1 MTTNDARFLSPTIF
15 TAILVFAITSARA
28 ADNDSFVQVLTG
40 TEQNARLE
48 EWHGDSA
55 QITPECPAHWSIH
68 KFTLH
73 GGKQEG
79 VDVIDIDNS
88 RLKLAVCPTRGM
100 GLLWGRIGDVRLGWD
115 SPVKETV
122 HPTWINLSSK
132 GGLGWL
138 EGFNEF
144 VARCGLEWSG
154 HPGTDKFIN
163 NVGDEATMELTLHG
177 RVENLP
183 ASEVEVAVERQAPYR
198 IHIRGRVDERAF
210 YGPKLELWT
219 DLSTEP
225 GSASFQINDTI
236 TNHGGADQ
244 EFQML
249 YHSNFGAPLLGDGST
264 FVAAV
269 DRITPFNAHAA
280 EAIASHEKY
289 ASPKLGFVEQV
300 YDILPASDAKGN
312 TMAMLVNPTGDRA
325 ASLSFNVHELPCL
338 TQWKNTTAE
347 AEGYVTG
354 IEPGTS
360 FAHNRRLERAQGR
373 VPKLAAGAIRSFHL
387 EYSVHLTAAEVKT
400 AQERIAAIQGAG
412 KPRVDADPEKEE

>member
-1 MTTNDARFLSPTIF
+1 MKAHSMCLLFVLALIATATKADETF
-15 TAILVFAITSARA
+15 T
-28 ADNDSFVQVLTG
+28 QVLTS
-40 TEQNARLE
+40 TSQNTHLD
-48 EWHGDSA
+48 EWHCDA
-55 QITPECPAHWSIH
+55 HEITPDCPIHWSVH
-68 KFTLH
+68 KYTLH

-79 VDVIDIDNS
+79 VDVIEIDNG
-88 RLKLAVCPTRGM
+88 RLRLAVCPTRGM
-100 GLLWGRIGDVRLGWD
+100 GILWGRIGDVRLGWD

-122 HPTWINLSSK
+122 NPTWINLSSK

-163 NVGDEATMELTLHG
+163 NVGDEATMDLTLHG

-183 ASEVEVAVERQAPYR
+183 ASEVQVLCERQAPYR
-198 IHIRGRVDERAF
+198 IHILGRVDERAF

-225 GSASFQINDTI
+225 GSASFAINDMI
-236 TNHGGADQ
+236 TNHGGAEQ

-249 YHSNFGAPLLGDGST
+249 YHSNFGPPLLGEGST
-264 FVAAV
+264 FVAAI

-280 EAIASHEKY
+280 EGIASHEKY
-289 ASPKLGFVEQV
+289 AGPKLGFVEQV

-373 VPKLAAGAIRSFHL
+373 VPKLAAGASRSFYL
-387 EYSVHLTAAEVKT
+387 EYSVYLTADEVKAARDHIT
-400 AQERIAAIQGAG
+400 ALQKDHQ
-412 KPRVDADPEKEE
+412 PQVDREPEKGE

>member
-1 MTTNDARFLSPTIF
+1 MEESMKSTGTRLLFVLALIAAGAKADETF
-15 TAILVFAITSARA
+15 TQALTSA
-28 ADNDSFVQVLTG
+28 S
-40 TEQNARLE
+40 QNTHLD
-48 EWHGDSA
+48 EWHGSSHD
-55 QITPECPAHWSIH
+55 ITPACPTNWSVH

-79 VDVIDIDNS
+79 VDVIEIDNG
-88 RLKLAVCPTRGM
+88 RLRLAVCPTRGM
-100 GLLWGRIGDVRLGWD
+100 GILWGRIGDVRLGWD

-122 HPTWINLSSK
+122 NPIYINLSSK

-163 NVGDEATMELTLHG
+163 NVGDEATMDLTLHG

-183 ASEVEVAVERQAPYR
+183 ASEVQVVCERQAPYR

-225 GSASFQINDTI
+225 GSASFRLTDTI
-236 TNHGGADQ
+236 TSQGGSEQ

-249 YHSNFGAPLLGDGST
+249 YHSNFGPPLLGEGAT
-264 FVAAV
+264 FVAAI

-280 EAIASHEKY
+280 EGIASHDKY
-289 ASPKLGFVEQV
+289 AGPKLGFVEQV
-300 YDILPASDAKGN
+300 YDIFPASDAAGN
-312 TMAMLVNPTGDRA
+312 TMAMLVNPAGDRA
-325 ASLSFNVHELPCL
+325 ASVSFNVHELPCL

-360 FAHNRRLERAQGR
+360 FAHNRRIERQQGR
-373 VPKLAAGAIRSFHL
+373 VPKLAAGASSSFHI
-387 EYSVHLTAAEVKT
+387 EYSVYLTPAEVKAT
-400 AQERIAAIQGAG
+400 RDRIAAIQADH
-412 KPRVDADPEKEE
+412 KPKVDAEPEKAE

>member
-1 MTTNDARFLSPTIF
+1 MKSHATCLLFVLALI
-15 TAILVFAITSARA
+15 AGARA
-28 ADNDSFVQVLTG
+28 DETFNQVLTSS
-40 TEQNARLE
+40 EHNVRLD
-48 EWHGDSA
+48 EWHCSSHD
-55 QITPECPAHWSIH
+55 ITPACPTNWSIH

-79 VDVIDIDNS
+79 VDVIEIDNG
-88 RLKLAVCPTRGM
+88 RLRLAVCPTRGM
-100 GLLWGRIGDVRLGWD
+100 GILWGQIADVRLGWD

-122 HPTWINLSSK
+122 NPIYVNLSSK

-163 NVGDEATMELTLHG
+163 NVGDEATMDLTLH
-177 RVENLP
+177 
-183 ASEVEVAVERQAPYR
+183 
-198 IHIRGRVDERAF
+198 GRVDERAF

-225 GSASFQINDTI
+225 ASASFQITDTI
-236 TNHGGADQ
+236 TNHGAAEQ

-249 YHSNFGAPLLGDGST
+249 YHSNFGPPLLGEGAT
-264 FVAAV
+264 FVAAI

-280 EAIASHEKY
+280 EGIASHEKY
-289 ASPKLGFVEQV
+289 AGPKLGFVEQV
-300 YDILPASDAKGN
+300 YDILPAFDAAGN

-360 FAHNRRLERAQGR
+360 FAHNRRLERAKGR
-373 VPKLAAGAIRSFHL
+373 VPKLAAGASRSFHID
-387 EYSVHLTAAEVKT
+387 YSVYLTRNQVNAARD
-400 AQERIAAIQGAG
+400 RIAAIQADH
-412 KPRVDADPEKEE
+412 KPKVDAEPEKAE

>member
-1 MTTNDARFLSPTIF
+1 MR
-15 TAILVFAITSARA
+15 TASVLICAAAIVFALGSRSL
-28 ADNDSFVQVLTG
+28 ADEPFRQVLIS
-40 TEQNARLE
+40 TEQNVHLDAWQAAGRDL
-48 EWHGDSA
+48 
-55 QITPECPAHWSIH
+55 TPGCAVNWSVH
-68 KFTLH
+68 KYALH

-79 VDVIDIDNS
+79 VDVIEIDNG
-88 RLKLAVCPTRGM
+88 RLQIAVCPTRGM
-100 GLLWGRIGDVRLGWD
+100 GLLWARLGDVRLGWD

-122 HPTWINLSSK
+122 NPIYINLQSK

-163 NVGDEATMELTLHG
+163 NVGDPATMELTLHG

-183 ASEVEVAVERQAPYR
+183 ASQVEVVIDREAPYR

-225 GSASFQINDTI
+225 GTSTFRIEDKL
-236 TNHGGADQ
+236 TNRGAAEQ
-244 EFQML
+244 EFQIM
-249 YHSNFGAPLLGDGST
+249 YHSNLGPPLLGEGSR
-264 FVAAV
+264 FVAAIK
-269 DRITPFNAHAA
+269 RITPFNAHAA
-280 EAIASHEKY
+280 EGLSGHEKY
-289 ASPKLGFVEQV
+289 AGPRLGFIEQV
-300 YDILPASDAKGN
+300 YDILPAADPSGK
-312 TMAMLVNPTGDRA
+312 TMAMLVNPKSDRA
-325 ASLSFNVHELPCL
+325 ISLAFDVNELPCL

-360 FAHNRRLERAQGR
+360 FAHNRRLERLQGR
-373 VPKLAAGAIRSFHL
+373 VPKLAAGASRTFHID
-387 EYSVHLTAAEVKT
+387 YAVHIGTDDVRDAEQRITAL
-400 AQERIAAIQGAG
+400 QGNL
-412 KPRVDADPEKEE
+412 KPQVDSEPEKDE